1 MNIRG
6 YKCYHGIR
14 IQQRISDVDA
24 LGHINNGVQQHYYD
38 LARVD
43 YFDSILNVNVDQSND
58 SLVIANINM
67 NFLQPVYFRD
77 NIEAYSKIIRIG
89 NKSIE
94 MVQFL
99 MDTKIGQIKSWNN
112 TVLVGYNPQDKVSME
127 ISDEWREKINAFE
140 IDVDLLTQKA
150 TPK

>member
-1 MNIRG
+1 MEIKG
-6 YKCYHGIR
+6 YKCYHSIY

-43 YFDSILNVNVDQSND
+43 YFDSILQVNVDQSND

-67 NFLQPVYFRD
+67 NFIQPVFFRD
-77 NIEAYSKIIRIG
+77 DLEAFSKIIRIG

-99 MDTKIGQIKSWNN
+99 IDKKTEQTKSWNN
-112 TVLVGYNPQDKVSME
+112 TVLVGYNPHNKTSVA

-140 IDVDLLTQKA
+140 KDVDVLTHKSGG
-150 TPK
+150 

>member
-1 MNIRG
+1 MEIKG
-6 YKCYHGIR
+6 YKCYHSIY

-24 LGHINNGVQQHYYD
+24 LGHINNGIQQHYYD

-43 YFDSILNVNVDQSND
+43 YFDSILQVNVDQSND

-67 NFLQPVYFRD
+67 NFIQPIFFRD
-77 NIEAYSKIIRIG
+77 DLEAFSKIIRIG

-99 MDTKIGQIKSWNN
+99 IDKKTDQTKSWNN
-112 TVLVGYNPQDKVSME
+112 TVLVGYNPQSKISVA
-127 ISDEWREKINAFE
+127 ISDEWRQKINAFE
-140 IDVDLLTQKA
+140 KDVDLLTCKSGI
-150 TPK
+150 